1 MLNTKVNYPKITL
14 AAARVNAGYSQKEAA
29 SRLKINERTLQN
41 YESGANVPDWD
52 MVHKSVNFT
61 ISRLII
67 FFLALNY
74 A

>member
-41 YESGANVPDWD
+41 YESGANVP
-52 MVHKSVNFT
+52 VSF
-61 ISRLII
+61 RRE
-67 FFLALNY
+67 
-74 A
+74 

>member
-52 MVHKSVNFT
+52 MFIKSVNFT
-61 ISRLII
+61 ISRLIL
-67 FFLALNY
+67 FFLAPNY

>member
-29 SRLKINERTLQN
+29 SRLKSMKELFKTTKVVLMFLTGI
-41 YESGANVPDWD
+41 WFI
-52 MVHKSVNFT
+52 KSVNFT
-61 ISRLII
+61 ISRLIL